1 MALTIALDIG
11 GTFTDLVAFDGE
23 RGTIWHAKAST
34 TPADLSEGVGA
45 CLAKAGV
52 PLVSASDF
60 IHGSTIAINAA
71 IERRGARTGLVV
83 TRGMRDVYKIG
94 RGNRPESYNIFF
106 RRPEPYVPREL
117 TFEIEERL
125 GPDGRPRV
133 PYDASSAS
141 RVADALARAGVD
153 AVAVCLLHSYA
164 NPEHEIRVGEALAE
178 RLPGRYV
185 SLSHRILREFR
196 EYERMSTTVLNAY
209 VGPRVSAYL
218 EGMERLL
225 AERGFE
231 GRLLIMQSN
240 GGVMSPQT
248 ARQSPVSMMESGP
261 VGGIIAAAEVGRAL
275 GSPDVIAFDMG
286 GTTAKASLVQDGV
299 PEIAHGYYIG
309 GYASGHPVMLPVVD
323 VVEVGAGGGSIARVD
338 EIGALKVGPESAGGW
353 PGPICYG
360 WGGAQPTVTDA
371 NVVLGRISA
380 GRFLGGEMP
389 LDLDAARRGIERV
402 GRPLGMDALEAAGG
416 IVDIAIAKMALAVRA
431 VSVERGFDPRDYALL
446 AFGGAGPLHACAIA
460 RELHIPRVIVP
471 VLPAHFSAVGMLAAD
486 LRHDYVRTCYT
497 PLAQASGPALAS
509 IAEALIA
516 EGRTRLAAEG
526 IADGAMGFEVFLDVR
541 YIGQEFTLQTPV
553 TAADLAADDRRG
565 VRAAFDRLH
574 ERRYRHH
581 SPDEPVEVVNV
592 RAVATGSRPKP
603 RPTAAPR
610 GGGDA
615 LVETRA
621 VLLRAE
627 EGPTPCP
634 IYDRAGLAPGEE
646 VVGPAVIE
654 EYASNT
660 LVPSGARAVRI
671 ETGELMIE
679 VGAP

>member
-1 MALTIALDIG
+1 MTLAIALDIG

-34 TPADLSEGVGA
+34 TPGDLSEGVGT
-45 CLAKAGV
+45 CLSKAAV
-52 PLVSASDF
+52 PLREASDF

-71 IERRGARTGLVV
+71 IERRGAKTALIV

-106 RRPEPYVPREL
+106 RRPEPYVPRQH
-117 TFEIEERL
+117 TFEVEERL
-125 GPDGRPRV
+125 GPDGRVRV
-133 PYDASSAS
+133 AYDPASAE
-141 RVADALARAGVD
+141 RVADALVREGVE

-164 NPEHEIRVGEALAE
+164 NPEHELRVGAVLAD

-185 SLSHRILREFR
+185 SLSHQILREFR

-209 VGPRVSAYL
+209 IGPRVSAYL
-218 EGMERLL
+218 TGLERLL
-225 AERGFE
+225 AARGFR

-240 GGVMSPQT
+240 GGVMSPGS
-248 ARQSPVSMMESGP
+248 ARQTPVSMMESGP
-261 VGGIIAAAEVGRAL
+261 VGGIIAAAQVGRAL
-275 GSPDVIAFDMG
+275 GSPNVIAFDMG

-299 PEIAHGYYIG
+299 PAIAHGYYIG

-323 VVEVGAGGGSIARVD
+323 VVEVGAGGGSIARID
-338 EIGALKVGPESAGGW
+338 EVGALKVGPESAGGW

-360 WGGAQPTVTDA
+360 WGGTEPTVTDA
-371 NVVLGRISA
+371 NVVLGRISPR
-380 GRFLGGEMP
+380 RFLGGEMP
-389 LDLDAARRGIERV
+389 LDHEAARRGVEQV
-402 GRPLGMDALEAAGG
+402 GRPLGMSAVQAASG
-416 IVDIAIAKMALAVRA
+416 IVDIATAKMALAVRA

-471 VLPAHFSAVGMLAAD
+471 VLPAHFSAVGMLTAD

-497 PLAQASGPALAS
+497 PLALASGPELAS
-509 IAEALIA
+509 IAEGL
-516 EGRTRLAAEG
+516 
-526 IADGAMGFEVFLDVR
+526 IADGRQRLAGEGVAGDAMRFEAFLDVR
-541 YIGQEFTLQTPV
+541 YVGQEFSLQTPV
-553 TAADLAADDRRG
+553 GVAELAADDRSA

-581 SPDEPVEVVNV
+581 SPDEPVEIVNV
-592 RAVATGSRPKP
+592 RVVATGRRPKP
-603 RPTAAPR
+603 RPAVQASGT
-610 GGGDA
+610 GQA
-615 LVETRA
+615 LVETRDI
-621 VLLRAE
+621 LFRSD

-634 IYDRAGLAPGEE
+634 VYDRARLAPGAE
-646 VVGPAVIE
+646 VAGPAVIE

-660 LVPSGARAVRI
+660 LLSPGARAVRV
-671 ETGELMIE
+671 ETGELVIE
-679 VGAP
+679 VGA